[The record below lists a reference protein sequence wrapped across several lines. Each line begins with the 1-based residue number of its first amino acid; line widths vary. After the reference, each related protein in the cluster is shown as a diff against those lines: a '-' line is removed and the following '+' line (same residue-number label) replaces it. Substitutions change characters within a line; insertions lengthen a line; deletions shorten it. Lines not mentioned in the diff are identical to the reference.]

1 MKSKH
6 IKMPA
11 YLAAAILSA
20 TTLHSQVVDEIKD
33 RAKTPTEIKANI
45 KVDGDQAKADAEGKV
60 DSNMDVKNA
69 NSHSESKSVS
79 VTSDGNKTIRKTVTT
94 RNGVTEEKTEVLDG
108 NGNVVEEQGA
118 DTPKPAGTTKPGGVW
133 IGAEV
138 KAADP
143 ALRDQLGL
151 EPDEGVVIRT
161 LADQGPAAKAGL
173 KVNDILLKAGD
184 QVLAEEEDLRSE
196 LRNLKAGDTLKLD
209 YLRKGERGTVN
220 VTVEERGNQ
229 QHKEGDANANGNKG
243 GATLKL
249 EIEGASD
256 LEKVLDDPNVPE
268 AIKKQMREMLDKMKN
283 LPK

>member
-1 MKSKH
+1 M
-6 IKMPA
+6 
-11 YLAAAILSA
+11 
-20 TTLHSQVVDEIKD
+20 
-33 RAKTPTEIKANI
+33 
-45 KVDGDQAKADAEGKV
+45 
-60 DSNMDVKNA
+60 
-69 NSHSESKSVS
+69 
-79 VTSDGNKTIRKTVTT
+79 
-94 RNGVTEEKTEVLDG
+94 
-108 NGNVVEEQGA
+108 
-118 DTPKPAGTTKPGGVW
+118 
-133 IGAEV
+133 

-151 EPDEGVVIRT
+151 GQDEGVVIRT